1 METLSRNEM
10 KMMFWNFMTADQ
22 LRAYVDDLESRMRML
37 ADNYIRSDVKTY
49 KEEFD
54 QLLLIKNDAQ
64 SVLNDKSL

>member
-1 METLSRNEM
+1 M
-10 KMMFWNFMTADQ
+10 KSVFWNFMTADQ
-22 LRAYVDDLESRMRML
+22 LLAYIDDLGSRMRML

-49 KEEFD
+49 KDEFD